1 MGLTSGGFFALVIA
15 GVVLFPALTL
25 LLWGRLPGPK
35 AVKFGSRL
43 GLILMSQAM
52 AVLLAALWIN
62 NSFQLYY
69 SWSDLVGN
77 NGATGAI
84 QAATPQVIKTTIA
97 ARGQGGARSE
107 SLPNFKLFTQM
118 HGLQSGTGYQITVTG
133 PESKIT
139 GSVEVWVPAQYTQ
152 AAYKNVNFPVVELF
166 PGSPGTPQTWLT
178 AMQAPLVVSRQV
190 TSGEQHPFVLV
201 AASINVD
208 GRHDPDCSNIPGGPQ
223 VATWLTQDVRN
234 LVLSSFRVSSARDA
248 WGMMG
253 YSEGGLCASKLALQY
268 PNEYAAAVSISGDDH
283 PDGDLLKPG
292 TTAYQE
298 NSPIWLLKHRK
309 PASVALLLT
318 GTQQDSDVASE
329 AAAMAH
335 AVRNP
340 TIVDTLISARGGH
353 NIGVW
358 KSVEPPAFVWLSNHL
373 SASNTTTYSAL
384 PEMFS
389 GVIG

>member
-1 MGLTSGGFFALVIA
+1 M
-15 GVVLFPALTL
+15 
-25 LLWGRLPGPK
+25 
-35 AVKFGSRL
+35 
-43 GLILMSQAM
+43 
-52 AVLLAALWIN
+52 
-62 NSFQLYY
+62 
-69 SWSDLVGN
+69 GN

-97 ARGQGGARSE
+97 AKGEGGAHPD

-118 HGLQSGTGYQITVTG
+118 HGLQDGTGYQVTVTG
-133 PESKIT
+133 PDSKVT
-139 GSVEVWVPAQYTQ
+139 GSVEVWVPPQYTE
-152 AAYKNVNFPVVELF
+152 AAYKNVDFPVVELF
-166 PGSPGTPQTWLT
+166 PGTPGTPQTWLT

-190 TSGEQHPFVLV
+190 TAGTQHPFVLV

-208 GRHDPDCSNIPGGPQ
+208 GRHDPDCSDIPGGPK

-234 LVLSSFRVSSARDA
+234 LVLSSFRVSSSRGA

-253 YSEGGLCASKLALQY
+253 YSEGGLCATKLALQY
-268 PNEYAAAVSISGDDH
+268 PNLYAAAVSISGDDH

-292 TTAYQE
+292 TTAYNL

-309 PASVALLLT
+309 PVPVALLLT

-329 AAAMAH
+329 AAAMSRA
-335 AVRNP
+335 ATSP
-340 TIVDTLISARGGH
+340 TSVDTLISPRGGH

-358 KSVEPPAFVWLSNHL
+358 KSVEPPSFVWLSQHL
-373 SASNTTTYSAL
+373 TGSSTTTYSAL

-389 GVIG
+389 GVGLDG

>member
-1 MGLTSGGFFALVIA
+1 MGLTSGGFFTLVIV

-25 LLWGRLPGPK
+25 FLWNRLPGPRP
-35 AVKFGSRL
+35 VKFGSRL
-43 GLILMSQAM
+43 GLILLSQTM

-69 SWSDLVGN
+69 SWSDLMGD

-84 QAATPQVIKTTIA
+84 QASSPQVIKTTVSAKSGTQTA
-97 ARGQGGARSE
+97 ASY
-107 SLPNFKLFTQM
+107 PNFKLFTQM
-118 HGLQSGTGYQITVTG
+118 RSLQAGTGYQVTITG

-139 GSVEVWVPAQYTQ
+139 GSVDVWVPAQYSE
-152 AAYKNVNFPVVELF
+152 AAYKDEKFPVVELF
-166 PGSPGTPQTWLT
+166 PGTPGTPQTWLT
-178 AMQAPLVVSRQV
+178 AMQSPLVVSRQV
-190 TSGEQHPFVLV
+190 TSGEQHPTVLV
-201 AASINVD
+201 AVSINVD

-234 LVLSSFRVSSARDA
+234 LVLSSFRVSSSRDS

-253 YSEGGLCASKLALQY
+253 YSEGGLCATKLALQY
-268 PNEYAAAVSISGDDH
+268 PNLYAAAVSISGDDH
-283 PDGDLLKPG
+283 PDGDLLMPG

-298 NSPIWLLKHRK
+298 NSPIWLVKHRK
-309 PASVALLLT
+309 PANVALLLT

-329 AAAMAH
+329 AAAMAN
-335 AVRNP
+335 AVRTP
-340 TIVDTLISARGGH
+340 TTVDTLISQRGGH

-358 KSVEPPAFVWLSNHL
+358 KSVEPPSFVWLSEHL
-373 SASNTTTYSAL
+373 TATNTTTYSAL

>member
-1 MGLTSGGFFALVIA
+1 MGLTSGGFFALVIV
-15 GVVLFPALTL
+15 GVVVLPALTL
-25 LLWGRLPGPK
+25 LLWSRLPGPK

-69 SWSDLVGN
+69 SWSDLMGD

-97 ARGQGGARSE
+97 ARGEGGAHSE
-107 SLPNFKLFTQM
+107 SLPNFKLFTQVR
-118 HGLQSGTGYQITVTG
+118 GLQDGTGYQVTVTG
-133 PESKIT
+133 PVSKIT
-139 GSVEVWVPAQYTQ
+139 GSVEVWVPAQYSQ
-152 AAYKNVNFPVVELF
+152 AAYKNVDFPVVELF

-178 AMQAPLVVSRQV
+178 AMQAPWVVSRQV
-190 TSGEQHPFVLV
+190 ASGEQHPFVLV

-208 GRHDPDCSNIPGGPQ
+208 GRHDPDCSDIPGGPQ

-234 LVLSSFRVSSARDA
+234 LVLSSFRVSSAHDA

-253 YSEGGLCASKLALQY
+253 YSEGGLCATKLALQY

-309 PASVALLLT
+309 PVNVALLLT
-318 GTQQDSDVASE
+318 GTRQDSDVASE

-335 AVRNP
+335 AVRGP
-340 TIVDTLISARGGH
+340 TTVDTLISARGGH

>member
-1 MGLTSGGFFALVIA
+1 MGLTSGGFFALVIV

-25 LLWGRLPGPK
+25 LLWNRLPGPR

-43 GLILMSQAM
+43 GLILLSQSV

-69 SWSDLVGN
+69 SWSDLMGD

-84 QAATPQVIKTTIA
+84 QAATPQALQSTIA
-97 ARGQGGARSE
+97 AKSGVQSAG
-107 SLPNFKLFTQM
+107 LPNFKLFAKARGMQY
-118 HGLQSGTGYQITVTG
+118 GTEYQADITG
-133 PESKIT
+133 PASKIT
-139 GSVEVWVPAQYTQ
+139 GSVDVWLPAQYTD
-152 AAYKNVNFPVVELF
+152 AAYKNVRFPVVELF

-178 AMQAPLVVSRQV
+178 AMQSPWVVSRQV
-190 TSGEQHPFVLV
+190 AAAEQHPMVLV
-201 AASINVD
+201 AVSINVD

-234 LVLSSFRVSSARDA
+234 LVTTSFRVSAAREG

-253 YSEGGLCASKLALQY
+253 YSEGGLCASKLVLQY
-268 PNEYAAAVSISGDDH
+268 PNLYAAAVSISGDDH

-298 NSPIWLLKHRK
+298 NSPLWLLKHRK
-309 PASVALLLT
+309 PANVALLLT
-318 GTQQDSDVASE
+318 GTRQDSDVASE
-329 AAAMAH
+329 AAAMAN
-335 AVRNP
+335 AVRTP
-340 TIVDTLISARGGH
+340 TTVDTLISERGGH

-358 KSVEPPAFVWLSNHL
+358 KSVEPQSFIWLSEHL
-373 SASNTTTYSAL
+373 SASNGTTYSAL
-384 PEMFS
+384 PEMLN